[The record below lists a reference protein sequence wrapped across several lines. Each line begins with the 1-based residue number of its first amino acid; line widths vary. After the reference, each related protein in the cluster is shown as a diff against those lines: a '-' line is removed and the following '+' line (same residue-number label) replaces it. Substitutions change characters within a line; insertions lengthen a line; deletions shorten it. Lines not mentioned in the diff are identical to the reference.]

1 MADSSHEISVDN
13 AIGAATSSQSPSA
26 RAPARVEPSQNEFG
40 LFSVESVLNILKL
53 IFAGAPLP
61 EVLTIIAQLVEAQG
75 KGMFCTIWLLDKEG
89 KYVRCATAPS
99 LPGFITHWDRTPVG
113 PDGACCGTAVY
124 RREPV
129 YATDILSDPLWDSY
143 RHLVAPYGV
152 RAVWAR
158 PLFSSAGKALGT
170 FAILYREVGS
180 PSATDLQL
188 IENASHIVGIAIER
202 HINEEELRRS
212 EAFLAEAQR
221 LSLTGSFSWWV
232 DTNEITFSEELYRIF
247 ELDYD
252 APVTLEQIVG
262 RVHPEDIPLL
272 SEKMDLARRS
282 INDHDYA
289 IRLRMPDGR
298 VKYLRTKSYG
308 IRDRDGRLEH
318 VGAIQDAT
326 EHRLSEEA
334 LARVSSELAHVARVT
349 SLGALTAS
357 IAHEVSQPL
366 SGIITNASTCLRM
379 LAADPPNVDGA
390 RETARR
396 TIRDGNRASEVITRL
411 RALFSKK
418 DATIESVDLNEATRE
433 VIALSLSEL
442 QRNRVILRT
451 ELASELPVV
460 KGDRVQLQQVVLN
473 LLRNASDAM
482 SAVNDRPRHMAITTE
497 REDGDRVRLTVQ
509 DAGVGLDPQ
518 AMDRLFEAFYTTKN
532 EGMGMGLSI
541 SRSIIERHH
550 GRLWAAPNDGPG
562 ATFSFSIPCGPASAT
577 SAGRGPISKDVKPIM
592 RNP

>member
-1 MADSSHEISVDN
+1 MAEFSHEISVDD
-13 AIGAATSSQSPSA
+13 AIGAATSTQSPSA
-26 RAPARVEPSQNEFG
+26 QALSRVEPPQNESG
-40 LFSVESVLNILKL
+40 LFSGESVLNILKL

-61 EVLTIIAQLVEAQG
+61 EVLTIIARLVEAQG
-75 KGMFCTIWLLDKEG
+75 KGMYCTIWLLDREG

-99 LPGFITHWDRTPVG
+99 LPGFIAHWDRTPVG

-129 YATDILSDPLWDSY
+129 YVTDIRSDPLWDSY
-143 RHLVAPYGV
+143 RHLVEPYGV

-158 PLFSSAGKALGT
+158 PLFSSEGKALGT

-221 LSLTGSFSWWV
+221 LSLTGSFSWRL
-232 DTNEITFSEELYRIF
+232 DTDEITFSEELYRIF
-247 ELDYD
+247 EFDYD

-262 RVHPEDIPLL
+262 RLHPEDIPLL
-272 SEKMDLARRS
+272 SEKMDLARRN

-334 LARVSSELAHVARVT
+334 LAKVSSELAHVARVT
-349 SLGALTAS
+349 SLGALAAS

-366 SGIITNASTCLRM
+366 SGIITIACTCLRM

-390 RETARR
+390 RETVRR

-418 DATIESVDLNEATRE
+418 EATIESVDLNEATRE

-442 QRNRVILRT
+442 QRNRGILRT
-451 ELASELPVV
+451 ELASDLPVV
-460 KGDRVQLQQVVLN
+460 KGDRVQHQQVVLN

-482 SAVNDRPRHMAITTE
+482 SAVNDRPRHMVITTE
-497 REDGDRVRLTVQ
+497 REEGDRVRLTVQ

-532 EGMGMGLSI
+532 DGMGMGLSI

-562 ATFSFSIPCGPASAT
+562 ATFSFSIPCAPASVT
-577 SAGRGPISKDVKPIM
+577 SAGRRPIGKDVKPIM